1 MIDNRKPNSEVLND
15 LSRAQADDLL
25 ISILLL
31 FKDAFVRQC
40 DGYLIISSQVDGQDE
55 LVEWDV
61 LARSVKDKDFNDRK
75 IKAALFNY
83 LSGVATSSSDSLLK
97 LPLLSS
103 RTN

>member
-1 MIDNRKPNSEVLND
+1 MINNRKPNSEVLDD

-40 DGYLIISSQVDGQDE
+40 DGYLIISSQVDGHDE

-61 LARSVKDKDFNDRK
+61 LARSSMKDSDFGDRK
-75 IKAALFNY
+75 IKAVLFIIQ
-83 LSGVATSSSDSLLK
+83 
-97 LPLLSS
+97 LPEWSC
-103 RTN
+103 NVVI